1 MHVLCVDL
9 PLFYLAFAAFSSWL
23 SSLTNTQ
30 DWTIKNMDL
39 WNEYE
44 GRTIDGDF
52 PLTKLL
58 RPEGRSAFFAT
69 SNGTGV
75 PTVIR
80 LIESHFD
87 DAEILARWQ
96 GITEIDN
103 AHLVKLK
110 KFGQVELDGTS
121 LVYAVMEPV
130 EANLGEILE
139 QRRLTVLETRDVAS
153 SLVSALGAMHSH
165 GFVHEHVDAG
175 NVMAVGDAIKLRS
188 DCIREAPEGD
198 EGLEIKRRDVRDLSA
213 VVLQALTQQRTLAGA
228 ARELPLPEP
237 FDQIVRK
244 GMSGEWGLREIG
256 AALKLAGPAAAPAA
270 TASRVAA
277 SAAAGPVVR
286 EMPAERPVAA
296 AGMASAPGMGRVR
309 VPVEEEPRGWELKK
323 IAYGVGALL
332 LVLLLVWFFV
342 HGRASSSTGAVQ
354 TAAAPA
360 VVAQGDAGA
369 AGNASSAANPGPAAS
384 PSTAANAGPAA
395 NVPTVQRQA
404 AVGYGRDQ
412 WRVVAFTYNR
422 ESQAQQKAA
431 AIAQKHSDLRPE
443 VFTPDGRAPYLVTVG
458 GLMSRDEAF
467 ALARKARSEGLP
479 RDSYAQ
485 NYRGR

>member
-1 MHVLCVDL
+1 
-9 PLFYLAFAAFSSWL
+9 
-23 SSLTNTQ
+23 
-30 DWTIKNMDL
+30 MDL

-228 ARELPLPEP
+228 ARDLPLPEP

-256 AALKLAGPAAAPAA
+256 AALKLAGPAAARTAAPSTYPRAAVSSPAA
-270 TASRVAA
+270 SSSAA
-277 SAAAGPVVR
+277 SSSAASPAAGSGAR
-286 EMPAERPVAA
+286 EVSAERPVAA

-309 VPVEEEPRGWELKK
+309 VPVEEEPRGLELKK

-332 LVLLLVWFFV
+332 LVLLVVWFFV

-369 AGNASSAANPGPAAS
+369 AGSASSAASPGPAAS
-384 PSTAANAGPAA
+384 QSTAA

-404 AVGYGRDQ
+404 AVGNGRDQ

-443 VFTPDGRAPYLVTVG
+443 VFTPNGRAPYLVTVG